1 MRQDPKARRWIA
13 GSIALAMASVSVPAV
28 PALAGM
34 VPTDRVVQSVAAEQD
49 RDRVHRFLQRDE
61 VRRQV
66 EAWGISP
73 NEAAARL
80 GGLTDAEIAAIAAE
94 IDEVPAGQDA
104 VVAIVSAGAAIFLI
118 LVFTDLLGVTDVF
131 SFVDPAG

>member
-1 MRQDPKARRWIA
+1 MRRNPKGRCWIA
-13 GSIALAMASVSVPAV
+13 GSIALAMASVSVLSV
-28 PALAGM
+28 PAQAGM

-49 RDRVHRFLQRDE
+49 RDRVHRFLQRDD
-61 VRRQV
+61 VRRQM
-66 EAWGISP
+66 ESWGISP

-118 LVFTDLLGVTDVF
+118 LVLTDLFGVTDVF